1 MAWKAPRFL
10 ALAGGVLLLLD
21 LLLFPPYTPR
31 SGPSTRWQSYT
42 QPARDYLRAA
52 MARDTQALLRS
63 TGSPD
68 AVAWGLAVA
77 RRYPDSLAAWAR
89 HAEAWTAVR
98 RGDTV
103 EVLYSTRTGICEDR
117 PIWLRFL
124 SDRGRPRVVQA
135 GSACFGPEQP
145 PPGFHLPT

>member
-1 MAWKAPRFL
+1 MYGKAPRYL

-31 SGPSTRWQSYT
+31 AGQWQAYT
-42 QPARDYLRAA
+42 PPARTFLRAA
-52 MARDTQALLRS
+52 SSRDSQALVRS
-63 TGSPD
+63 SASPE
-68 AVAWGLAVA
+68 AVAWGLAAA
-77 RRYPDSLAAWAR
+77 RRFPDSLAAWAR

-103 EVLYSTRTGICEDR
+103 EVLYTTRTGICEDR

-124 SDRGRPRVVQA
+124 SDPGPPKVVQA
-135 GSACFGPEQP
+135 GSACSGSENP
-145 PPGFHLPT
+145 PSGFHLPT